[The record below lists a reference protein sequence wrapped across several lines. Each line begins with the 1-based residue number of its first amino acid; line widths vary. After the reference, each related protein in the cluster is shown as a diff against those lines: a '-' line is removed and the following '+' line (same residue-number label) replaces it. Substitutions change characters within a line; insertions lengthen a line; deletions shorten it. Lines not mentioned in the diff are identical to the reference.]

1 LKHKIHYFLLSIN
14 LSIMFKLTIICILIA
29 LGLYYCL
36 ASYHNNLFDETNKEL
51 NNKGVYLYD
60 IFQKKF
66 ADQPFIGEDI
76 YDNYYTNISNDVFR
90 NHFVFRKINIHRDRF
105 MGINMRKYDAIT
117 GEDYYFTNN
126 ILYKISI
133 KSYLKNQSFRIS
145 PFTYETNN
153 YYIMNVE
160 SKYMY
165 NNIPSF
171 EYVLKDFKVLNIN
184 HFNDMKKYLDVIND
198 IFNK

>member
-1 LKHKIHYFLLSIN
+1 
-14 LSIMFKLTIICILIA
+14 MFKLTIICILIA